1 MAYDYAKSSLNHE
14 LKRFDALD
22 SKANKFLG
30 LVSAVL
36 GIFVSL
42 IGWGFNK
49 FFPPVSAMQCW
60 VVFLLFVILFGL
72 VVSWFKLFS
81 SIRITNMPTL
91 KLEERACDYLCQENE
106 QVFKDILKIYANLIE
121 AHRSVMTRKIELVDS
136 AYKYI
141 QFSAVVTIVTAFFI
155 LISQL

>member
-14 LKRFDALD
+14 LQRFDVLD

-60 VVFLLFVILFGL
+60 VVFFLFVILFGL

-106 QVFKDILKIYANLIE
+106 QVFKDILKIYANLIKD
-121 AHRSVMTRKIELVDS
+121 HRSVMTRKIELVDS
-136 AYKYI
+136 AYGYI

>member
-36 GIFVSL
+36 GIFASL
-42 IGWGFNK
+42 VGWGFGK
-49 FFPPVSAMQCW
+49 FFPPVTAMQCW
-60 VVFLLFVILFGL
+60 VVFLLFLIVFGL
-72 VVSWFKLFS
+72 VGSWFKLFA

-106 QVFKDILKIYANLIE
+106 QVIKDILKIYANLIE
-121 AHRSVMTRKIELVDS
+121 VHRSVMTQKIELVDS
-136 AYKYI
+136 AYRYI
-141 QFSAVVTIVTAFFI
+141 QFSAVTTIVTAFFI